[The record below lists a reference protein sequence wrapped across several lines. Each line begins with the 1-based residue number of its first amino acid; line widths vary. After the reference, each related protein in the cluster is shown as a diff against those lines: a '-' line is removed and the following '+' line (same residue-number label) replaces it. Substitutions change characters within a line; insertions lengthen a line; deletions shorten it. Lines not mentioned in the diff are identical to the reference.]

1 MKLGLALY
9 YMTNTKKHILKKR
22 INFGLGLISL
32 VLAYIGI
39 VMPGIPGTPFILL
52 TAFFFFK
59 SSDRMY
65 NWLLSKKLF
74 AKIINEFS
82 QKETIPL
89 KLKLFVIV
97 QLWISITVAEIWFI
111 TSIWPRII
119 VIVIGLI
126 CSLFILKLKK
136 FKLN

>member
-1 MKLGLALY
+1 
-9 YMTNTKKHILKKR
+9 MTNTKKYILKKR
-22 INFGLGLISL
+22 INFALGLISL

-39 VMPGIPGTPFILL
+39 AMPGIPGTPFILL

-65 NWLLSKKLF
+65 NWLMSKKLF
-74 AKIINEFS
+74 AKIIQEFS

-97 QLWISITVAEIWFI
+97 QLWISITVAEVWFVKEL
-111 TSIWPRII
+111 WPRMII
-119 VIVIGLI
+119 IVIGLI

-136 FKLN
+136 FTLKH